1 MQKNIKGNSTIQYGF
16 GHYGPDVK
24 SGQTITAE
32 EAEELLR
39 NDMGYYEDRVNSIC
53 SYLSLNENEFS
64 ALVSFC
70 YNTGEKNLMKLTG
83 NQTRSKEEILEHIIY
98 YTSSGNSANKKG
110 LTNRRKDEIR
120 LFKGEY

>member
-1 MQKNIKGNSTIQYGF
+1 
-16 GHYGPDVK
+16 
-24 SGQTITAE
+24 
-32 EAEELLR
+32 
-39 NDMGYYEDRVNSIC
+39 MGYYEDRVNSIC
-53 SYLSLNENEFS
+53 GYLNLNQNEFDS
-64 ALVSFC
+64 LLSFC
-70 YNTGEKNLMKLTG
+70 YNTGEKNLMKLTE